1 MADQELCQCGCG
13 EYTGSRARFCPGH
26 RQSMS
31 DDTIR
36 PAGMTVERALEIA
49 IAVLEARGDLRP
61 AGEEVVAQH
70 EQRVVRKADRGLR
83 VSSSRTV
90 WTRLNDETR
99 DRILSLTRQ
108 GKSAVEIALLVG
120 IASRTVTRIR
130 AKNKLEQLQKE
141 AS

>member
-1 MADQELCQCGCG
+1 MTDSERCQCGCG
-13 EYTGSRARFCPGH
+13 EHTGSRARFCPGH
-26 RQSMS
+26 RKSMA

-49 IAVLEARGDLRP
+49 IAVLDANGTLRP
-61 AGEEVVAQH
+61 VGEEVVAQH

-83 VSSSRTV
+83 VSSSRSV

-99 DRILSLTRQ
+99 DQVLNLTRQ

-120 IASRTVTRIR
+120 IASRTVTRVR
-130 AKNKLEQLQKE
+130 AKNKLEQLTEE